1 MDWKERQEEGRMTG
15 PEIAAVLISVVSA
28 VGAVVSA
35 IYAAKQA
42 AVAKRATVLQMF
54 ESIFKE
60 IRQLDARVA
69 AHDPPDPTLLAEFFN
84 TVEFLAYVIN
94 RKMLDS
100 PELTAFFD
108 EAFPVWYRTFQESLP
123 EEQVKNAKFLP
134 EFRKRVKTAGAGS

>member
-1 MDWKERQEEGRMTG
+1 MTG
-15 PEIAAVLISVVSA
+15 AEIAVLISLILSIASA
-28 VGAVVSA
+28 VGAVLSA

-42 AVAKRATVLQMF
+42 AAAKRATVLQMF

-94 RKMLDS
+94 HKMLDS

-108 EAFPVWYRTFQESLP
+108 EAFPVWYRTFQKYLP
-123 EEQVKNAKFLP
+123 EEQVKNAKFLA
-134 EFRKRVKTAGAGS
+134 EFKKRVRAAGAGS